1 MRAESHLKSFIFFVY
16 KYIDI
21 SRITMGKTDKK
32 EKVVEEE
39 AEVESGDDYEQKL
52 QFVNEIAKPMANK
65 KLVKKLFKCIK
76 KGNTIYLKESQL
88 I

>member
-16 KYIDI
+16 KHIDI

-76 KGNTIYLKESQL
+76 KGNKIYLKESLL